1 MTGLENARMAATE
14 TATDTLATAAEL
26 RAWADDADSRQR
38 FSPLSA
44 DKCLLVDAHA
54 DVGIIERRWLKSLP
68 CPTLAV
74 GNGPLASCCDVAVG
88 NVAEA
93 MRLTARI
100 RRAPLAAA
108 TLAQVLRT
116 TEHTALEHGL
126 TVESL
131 AYATLQ
137 SGPEFRHWL
146 AGYRPTAT
154 AARASGPA
162 VVIERDGEAVS
173 LILNRTATHNAMSV
187 DMRDALIEALTLV
200 LDDRSIRRVRLS
212 ARGRCFSVGGELAEF
227 GTAADAANAHTVR
240 MLTLPGR
247 LLARCAARVTV
258 QVHGACIGSGIE
270 FPAFA
275 RRVVA
280 RSDAWFQL
288 PELNYGLIPG
298 AGGCIS
304 IARRI
309 GRQRTAWLALSGRR
323 LDARTALHW
332 GLVDALI

>member
-1 MTGLENARMAATE
+1 MAARK
-14 TATDTLATAAEL
+14 TATEAPATAAGL
-26 RAWADDADSRQR
+26 RAWAADSTSRQR

-44 DKCLLVDAHA
+44 DQWLLVDAHA
-54 DVGIIERRWLKSLP
+54 EVGAIERRWLQTLP

-93 MRLTARI
+93 MQLAVRI
-100 RRAPLAAA
+100 GRAPLAAA

-116 TEHTALEHGL
+116 TERTSLEHGL
-126 TVESL
+126 TIESL

-137 SGPEFRHWL
+137 SGPEFRRWL
-146 AGYRPTAT
+146 AGHRVK
-154 AARASGPA
+154 AAAAVRASGPA
-162 VVIERDGEAVS
+162 VAIERDGEAVS
-173 LILNRTATHNAMSV
+173 LILNRAATHNAMSV
-187 DMRDALIEALTLV
+187 EMRDALIEALTLV
-200 LDDRSIRRVRLS
+200 LDDRSIRRVQLS
-212 ARGRCFSVGGELAEF
+212 ARGRCFSIGGELAEF
-227 GTAADAANAHTVR
+227 GTAPDAAHAHAVR
-240 MLTLPGR
+240 TLTLPGR
-247 LLARCAARVTV
+247 LLACCAARVTV

-304 IARRI
+304 IARRM